1 MKRVFGILLLLVIC
15 VSVFFWWKGR
25 VRDKALNDG
34 EFTCDGCMS
43 PERKEAFL
51 KENSGEDAEGQ
62 LEHKSTRHNELL
74 EDKGVKT
81 TTTVATS
88 TAPVS
93 TATTTPAA
101 ATTTTTTVGTTTYPA
116 ATPAAPVASSVTYSG
131 PTTPVATTTTSV
143 STTSAKTP
151 VGAPPAYDTIAPN
164 APNGAI
170 FTGSGA
176 YQWYRQGNLTWR
188 VDSRTGRS
196 CIVFATD
203 EEWRK
208 ERVMSHGC
216 GKSA

>member
-1 MKRVFGILLLLVIC
+1 MSRVFALIVLVVIC
-15 VSVFFWWKGR
+15 VGSWFWWQNHRKS
-25 VRDKALNDG
+25 ASLNDG
-34 EFTCDGCMS
+34 EVACEGCMS
-43 PERKEAFL
+43 PERKAAFL

-62 LEHKSTRHNELL
+62 LEHKSTSHNELL

-81 TTTVATS
+81 TTTVAT
-88 TAPVS
+88 TTTPV
-93 TATTTPAA
+93 ATTASTPAA
-101 ATTTTTTVGTTTYPA
+101 ATTTTTASTTTYPA
-116 ATPAAPVASSVTYSG
+116 ATPAAPVAAPVVYSG
-131 PTTPVATTTTSV
+131 PTSTTV
-143 STTSAKTP
+143 STASTTKTP

-164 APNGAI
+164 APNGAV

-208 ERVMSHGC
+208 ERVFSHGC
-216 GKSA
+216 GKNA